1 VPSLVSALSR
11 ADADPLG
18 PKGVGAAS
26 RLIMCEL
33 PHSLMRAAAL
43 AATSWLRGGAQPKTD
58 RNDTLAEMIMS
69 KPENIYNIADNH
81 ARTVQVCIDRL
92 HELGA
97 NEQLK
102 VLTER
107 LQKLAVR
114 ATAADDHKGS

>member
-1 VPSLVSALSR
+1 
-11 ADADPLG
+11 
-18 PKGVGAAS
+18 
-26 RLIMCEL
+26 M
-33 PHSLMRAAAL
+33 
-43 AATSWLRGGAQPKTD
+43 

-69 KPENIYNIADNH
+69 RAENIYNIADNH

-92 HELGA
+92 HDLGA

-114 ATAADDHKGS
+114 ATAEDDHKRSRIARRHDGR

>member
-1 VPSLVSALSR
+1 
-11 ADADPLG
+11 
-18 PKGVGAAS
+18 
-26 RLIMCEL
+26 M
-33 PHSLMRAAAL
+33 
-43 AATSWLRGGAQPKTD
+43 
-58 RNDTLAEMIMS
+58 RNDTLAEMIMRRA
-69 KPENIYNIADNH
+69 ENIYNIADNH

-114 ATAADDHKGS
+114 ATAEDGHKRSQLAQRRDGR